1 MVVRAAFEPD
11 RIASTAGASA
21 LTLRLH
27 NDASGRNQF
36 RLKPIGELALRTV
49 LQTDTINLDPG
60 EQFEVPVLV
69 ETDQQLAAGSHMC
82 AVEVSSDDGAHLVAQ
97 ATLDVEAHATCTVS
111 LIPERSRSATVGRH
125 RIRIDNKGNVAVRVD
140 ALPSPANRA
149 DQQPSTGADGETQ
162 PSAFVELAAPTVTV
176 EPFQTGRIDVRVRP
190 YDTFWTGS
198 SRLHDYQINAAA
210 SSGETFLL
218 VGQYEQLP
226 RVRQWLVGALA
237 GAFLALLLGTLAW
250 FILLRPA
257 VENIAEDA
265 ASEAAAANRA
275 IIDDKLAEVEQAAA
289 EAAELPLGQPIDLR
303 LAVSPGIAATAV
315 DAVPV
320 GVGRTVS
327 VTDVVF
333 QNPTGAVGTV
343 TLLRDGET
351 LLESQLANFRDLDF
365 HFVSAL
371 QFEGPTSIEL
381 AVTCTETGPAQED
394 CPVGATLT
402 GFVDEG

>member
-1 MVVRAAFEPD
+1 M
-11 RIASTAGASA
+11 
-21 LTLRLH
+21 
-27 NDASGRNQF
+27 
-36 RLKPIGELALRTV
+36 
-49 LQTDTINLDPG
+49 
-60 EQFEVPVLV
+60 
-69 ETDQQLAAGSHMC
+69 
-82 AVEVSSDDGAHLVAQ
+82 
-97 ATLDVEAHATCTVS
+97 
-111 LIPERSRSATVGRH
+111 
-125 RIRIDNKGNVAVRVD
+125 
-140 ALPSPANRA
+140 LPR
-149 DQQPSTGADGETQ
+149 
-162 PSAFVELAAPTVTV
+162 
-176 EPFQTGRIDVRVRP
+176 
-190 YDTFWTGS
+190 
-198 SRLHDYQINAAA
+198 
-210 SSGETFLL
+210 ETFLL

-315 DAVPV
+315 DAVP
-320 GVGRTVS
+320 GGAGRTVS

-333 QNPTGAVGTV
+333 QNPTGAVGTGTV
-343 TLLRDGET
+343 LRDGET

-394 CPVGATLT
+394 CPIGATLT